1 MARRLPLPDAL
12 SRIDARYWAIIAFLA
27 LVALAGGASRP
38 DSLAQPVVRVVAL
51 GYVALVVLM
60 GWVEGRRVRRMG
72 IVFAIIVACA
82 LALALHLVPLP
93 PATWTGLAGRE
104 FYAQAAT
111 VAGVEQPWR
120 PLTLSP
126 DRTWNALFSLSV
138 PFAAAIGLA
147 TLDRQAQARLV
158 WPVFLIIFLSA
169 VLGLAQIS
177 GGEGS
182 TLRWYA
188 VTNKTSAVGL
198 FANRNHAA
206 LFLAC
211 FFPLLALIA
220 MRRVQA
226 KSAVQ
231 VRLWLS
237 AAVALFML
245 MMVVLTGSRAGLMLT
260 VLAIVVAIVVVAPS
274 VRQRLKSMRRKRK
287 RLYLVGA
294 ALLIVVALVG
304 VVSLQQAV
312 AVQRLRDFGLVDAT
326 RLTVWPISW
335 DMTREFFPY
344 GIGFGAFD
352 PIYRRFEPFDTL
364 STSYINAVHNDY
376 LQILLEG
383 GVLGAIL
390 VAFTLVWW
398 AVQTLRIWR
407 TSRDVPHANLSRVGS
422 AIVLLVLLASAV
434 DYPARTPM
442 IMTLLVIAA
451 CWMQLSA
458 HGRGALRKPAR

>member
-1 MARRLPLPDAL
+1 MARRLPVPDAL
-12 SRIDARYWAIIAFLA
+12 SRIDARYWAMIAFLV

-38 DSLAQPVVRVVAL
+38 DSLAQPFVRVVAM
-51 GYVALVVLM
+51 GYVAFVILM
-60 GWVEGRRVRRMG
+60 GWVEGRRIRRMW
-72 IVFAIIVACA
+72 VLFAVLAGCA
-82 LALALHLVPLP
+82 AAVTLHLVPLP
-93 PATWTGLAGRE
+93 PGTWSGLAGRE

-158 WPVFLIIFLSA
+158 WPVLLIVFASA

-177 GGEGS
+177 GGEAS
-182 TLRWYA
+182 PLRWYA
-188 VTNKTSAVGL
+188 VTNATSAVGL

-211 FFPLLALIA
+211 FFPLLALVA
-220 MRRVQA
+220 MRRTQ
-226 KSAVQ
+226 S
-231 VRLWLS
+231 RS
-237 AAVALFML
+237 AAQIRVWLGAGAAVFML
-245 MMVVLTGSRAGLMLT
+245 LMVVLTGSRAGLLLT
-260 VLAIVVAIVVVAPS
+260 VLAILAGAVVVAPTL
-274 VRQRLKSMRRKRK
+274 RQRMKSMRRKRR
-287 RLYLVGA
+287 RLYLIGA
-294 ALLIVVALVG
+294 VLLIVAILVG

-326 RLTVWPISW
+326 RMTVWPISW
-335 DMTREFFPY
+335 DMTGEFFPY

-376 LQILLEG
+376 LQVVLEG
-383 GVLGAIL
+383 GALGAIIL
-390 VAFTLVWW
+390 ALAIAWW
-398 AVQTLRIWR
+398 AVRTLRIWS
-407 TSRDVPHANLSRVGS
+407 TNRDVAHANLARVGS

-434 DYPARTPM
+434 DYPARTPL
-442 IMTLLVIAA
+442 IMVLLVVAA
-451 CWMQLSA
+451 RWMQLSA
-458 HGRGALRKPAR
+458 HGRGALRSQAQ

>member
-1 MARRLPLPDAL
+1 MARRLPFSDAL
-12 SRIDARYWAIIAFLA
+12 SRVDARYWAMIAFLA

-38 DSLAQPVVRVVAL
+38 DSLAQPLARVVAL

-60 GWVEGRRVRRMG
+60 GWVEWRRIRRMG
-72 IVFAIIVACA
+72 IVFAIIIACV

-93 PATWTGLAGRE
+93 PGTWTGLAGRD

-147 TLDRQAQARLV
+147 TLDRQAQARLI
-158 WPVFLIIFLSA
+158 WPIFLIIFASA

-177 GGEGS
+177 GGEAS
-182 TLRWYA
+182 PLRWYA
-188 VTNKTSAVGL
+188 VTNTTSAVGL
-198 FANRNHAA
+198 FANRNHSA

-211 FFPLLALIA
+211 FFPLLALVA
-220 MRRVQA
+220 MRPVQA

-237 AAVALFML
+237 AGVTLFML
-245 MMVVLTGSRAGLMLT
+245 LMVVLTGSRAGLMLT
-260 VLAIVVAIVVVAPS
+260 ALAIIVAIVLIAPA
-274 VRQRLKSMRRKRK
+274 VRQHLKSMRRRRT

-294 ALLIVVALVG
+294 VLMIVVALVG
-304 VVSLQQAV
+304 VVSIQQAV

-383 GVLGAIL
+383 SVLGAIVL
-390 VAFTLVWW
+390 AFAIIWW
-398 AVQTLRIWR
+398 AIQTLLIWR
-407 TSRDVPHANLSRVGS
+407 TSRDITYANLSRVGS

-434 DYPARTPM
+434 DYPARTPL

-458 HGRGALRKPAR
+458 HGRGALRKLAR